1 MLTTPTGPPMELATA
16 PWLAC
21 GDTYTP
27 RHFTFYI
34 KNCLF
39 GRYMA
44 GHTCWDPAREPA
56 TSTSSTSPAR
66 RPHLHLH
73 LPAGGVHLHLP
84 SQITSH
90 PNKLGIH
97 FTLSTSHLTLVDNQ
111 QLMFHMAINQS
122 EILGTASELFSHLI
136 TSTHKQVS
144 LKKKED

>member
-1 MLTTPTGPPMELATA
+1 
-16 PWLAC
+16 
-21 GDTYTP
+21 
-27 RHFTFYI
+27 
-34 KNCLF
+34 
-39 GRYMA
+39 MA

-122 EILGTASELFSHLI
+122 DILGAASELFSHLI